1 MSRIPLASVQDFDN
15 KTQELLQGLPP
26 VNIALMLA
34 RTGIAPEI
42 YSVVSALFSD
52 DYLPDDDRE
61 IILYRICKD
70 NDSQYEIN
78 FHRKTAALPQEIVDI
93 VLSDDLG
100 PLETWHQVLCK
111 ACDEITN
118 NAKMSE
124 DSVKAFVDH
133 YGTYDMACRAIFLL
147 SWFNM
152 LTRYSDSTGV
162 PFEND
167 EVLKSI
173 VSPVKMGRH

>member
-1 MSRIPLASVQDFDN
+1 MSRIPLASIQEFDS
-15 KTQELLQGLPP
+15 KTQKLLGGLPP

-42 YSVVSALFSD
+42 YSVISALFSN

-61 IILYRICKD
+61 IMLYRICKG

-78 FHRKTAALPQEIVDI
+78 FHRKTATLPQEIVNI
-93 VLSDDLG
+93 VLSENITSLNS
-100 PLETWHQVLCK
+100 WHRTLCV

-118 NAKMSE
+118 DAKMTES
-124 DSVKAFVDH
+124 SVHAFVEH
-133 YGTYDMACRAIFLL
+133 YGSYDMTCRAIFLL

-162 PFEND
+162 PFESDQILN
-167 EVLKSI
+167 SI
-173 VSPVKMGRH
+173 ASPVKMRKH